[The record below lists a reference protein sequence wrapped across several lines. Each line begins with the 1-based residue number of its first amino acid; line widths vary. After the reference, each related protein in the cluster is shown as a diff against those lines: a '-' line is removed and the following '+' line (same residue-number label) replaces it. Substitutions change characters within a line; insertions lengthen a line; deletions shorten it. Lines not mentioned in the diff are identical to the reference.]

1 MRSKRDRLEII
12 YDILSLIRSHGNS
25 IRPTPLLRK
34 SNLSTQGFA
43 EYIKELLEKGFV
55 REMSD
60 SRGKKLYTLTD
71 KGFAYINNYNT
82 IKRFIKDFDL

>member
-1 MRSKRDRLEII
+1 
-12 YDILSLIRSHGNS
+12 
-25 IRPTPLLRK
+25 
-34 SNLSTQGFA
+34 
-43 EYIKELLEKGFV
+43 
-55 REMSD
+55 MSD